1 VETSPSLQT
10 VVVITDEFAAA
21 TINAYNFNASILE
34 NKVILPGLPGNPGPV
49 GYPPLP
55 G

>member
-1 VETSPSLQT
+1 
-10 VVVITDEFAAA
+10 VVVITDEFVAA
-21 TINAYNFNASILE
+21 TSDAYKFNIWILE
-34 NKVILPGLPGNPGPV
+34 DKVILPGPPGNPGPV